1 MNLHMNFRD
10 KTNGENIQYRFILF
24 YFIFGLENLQY
35 KAEKLWKPQ
44 FFIIKKTVEFNLNI
58 AS

>member
-1 MNLHMNFRD
+1 MEKIFNTD
-10 KTNGENIQYRFILF
+10 LF
-24 YFIFGLENLQY
+24 YFIFGLENIQY
-35 KAEKLWKPQ
+35 KAEKLRKPQ